1 MESETDEYAVSLHN
15 DHIVLQLFVPLL
27 YSFVRRRYDFIEWK
41 SFFFLWVSHLV
52 PYLISGM
59 CSLIVF

>member
-1 MESETDEYAVSLHN
+1 MESETDEHAVSLHN

-41 SFFFLWVSHLV
+41 SFFFC
-52 PYLISGM
+52 G
-59 CSLIVF
+59 FRT